1 MHGALV
7 SINIRSN
14 RLFYISIVSSTSIFC
29 LFFTS
34 FARRKNSI
42 FTPTWS
48 SAGHIYY
55 VQLERSF
62 LQMISFLRLIPVE
75 CLLHFIRQRMIPL
88 PYTVCY
94 NHCLRTFLTYMYF
107 SWIPTRLTY
116 YIIFQQKRVGVHGAS
131 HQAVQT
137 WRLYFIIKSMTSSL
151 LFKLHCL
158 GVPTI

>member
-48 SAGHIYY
+48 SAGHRCYA
-55 VQLERSF
+55 QLERSF

-75 CLLHFIRQRMIPL
+75 CLLHFIRLRKIPL
-88 PYTVCY
+88 LHTVCY
-94 NHCLRTFLTYMYF
+94 THCLRTFLAYMYF
-107 SWIPTRLTY
+107 SWILTRLTY
-116 YIIFQQKRVGVHGAS
+116 YIFQQKRVGVHGAS
-131 HQAVQT
+131 QQAVQT
-137 WRLYFIIKSMTSSL
+137 WRLYFITKSMTPSL
-151 LFKLHCL
+151 LFTLRCL
-158 GVPTI
+158 GVATI